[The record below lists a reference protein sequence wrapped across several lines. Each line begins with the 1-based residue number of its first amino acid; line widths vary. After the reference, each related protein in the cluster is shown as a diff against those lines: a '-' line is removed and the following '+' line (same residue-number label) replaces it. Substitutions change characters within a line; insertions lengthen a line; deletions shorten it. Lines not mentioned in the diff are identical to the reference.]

1 MRVLV
6 PPPRESRY
14 HEVASATDVG
24 QSRRRREDTH
34 AVFSLPG
41 PGGDWPILVLAV
53 ADGLGGRSGGRL
65 ASAVAIDAFGESL
78 QKALS
83 TVEFGSWTWQSQV
96 RDAMEYAFAHAN
108 AEVRALRS
116 EDESPE
122 AATGLTAALIISDWL
137 CVGHAGRGRAYRL
150 QGAALE
156 QLTADRTS
164 PPVLGPQAQVLPEIR
179 LTRVEAGDV
188 IAVCSDGLYRYVD
201 GEELGRWLSSRDG
214 LMDILVDLLT
224 ATADRGGDEDTSLC
238 LCRVRRLP
246 EERLPEPA
254 PRADKTVAAPPEL
267 PHFTVPRTSRVGPT
281 RVLFA
286 LATIAVGVGAIGGGL
301 GWWSGVGTGEDLRA
315 GWVNTDSPAVA
326 PPPPV
331 QPARD
336 TQPTAAQAPVQA
348 PTDTSR
354 SLAAATPPPRT
365 DSVAPAPPPRDT
377 ARAATTTTREPEDGD
392 ALNKAALARD
402 SARRARREA
411 ARQDSI
417 DEAAIVQRRVA
428 DSLSRDSVNRA
439 SAAAKRVR
447 DSIADASRTAEEARL
462 ARERAD
468 ATARASSTAA
478 AAQRE
483 RQVTAGRA
491 EINSWAQAVAT
502 AAAAGDRGA
511 PAITAGP
518 GSFASFVANNRPRL
532 DGLRI
537 TGMDVNETAGS
548 ATAEWTARW
557 RGEFGTTASRRMRV
571 TVEAVREGDVWR
583 ITGWRFLE
591 GAP

>member
-24 QSRRRREDTH
+24 QRRRRREDTH

-65 ASAVAIDAFGESL
+65 ASAVAIDALGESL

-96 RDAMEYAFAHAN
+96 RDAMEFAFAHAN

-116 EDESPE
+116 EGDSAE
-122 AATGLTAALIISDWL
+122 AATGLTTVLLISDWL

-156 QLTADRTS
+156 QLTADRS
-164 PPVLGPQAQVLPEIR
+164 APPVLGPQAQVLPEIR

-201 GEELGRWLSSRDG
+201 GEELGRWLSARDG

-224 ATADRGGDEDTSLC
+224 ATADRGGDEDTSVC

-267 PHFTVPRTSRVGPT
+267 PHFTVPRTARVGPT

-286 LATIAVGVGAIGGGL
+286 LATIAVGIGALGGGL
-301 GWWSGVGTGEDLRA
+301 GWWSRAGTGEDLRS
-315 GWVNTDSPAVA
+315 GWVTSDTPRVQAPIIATPDTEPVAVPVPTAVPPRDSSPAVA
-326 PPPPV
+326 SAIP
-331 QPARD
+331 PARVD
-336 TQPTAAQAPVQA
+336 SASPPAPRETARA
-348 PTDTSR
+348 
-354 SLAAATPPPRT
+354 
-365 DSVAPAPPPRDT
+365 VAPAPVPPTEDRD
-377 ARAATTTTREPEDGD
+377 A
-392 ALNKAALARD
+392 KAAAARD
-402 SARRARREA
+402 SARRARREEV
-411 ARQDSI
+411 RIQDSLA
-417 DEAAIVQRRVA
+417 EAAILRQRAA
-428 DSLSRDSVNRA
+428 DSISRDSVNRA
-439 SAAAKRVR
+439 TAARRAR
-447 DSIADASRTAEEARL
+447 DSIADVTRAAEEARL

-468 ATARASSTAA
+468 ATARASAA
-478 AAQRE
+478 VEAETRNRE
-483 RQVTAGRA
+483 VTAGRA
-491 EINSWAQAVAT
+491 VINSWAQSLGP

-511 PAITAGP
+511 PSISTGP
-518 GSFASFVANNRPRL
+518 GSFASFVADNRPRL
-532 DGLRI
+532 EGVRI
-537 TGMDVNETAGS
+537 TGMDVNETTGT

-557 RGEFGTTASRRMRV
+557 RGEFGTTASRRMRA

>member
-34 AVFSLPG
+34 AAFSLPG

-65 ASAVAIDAFGESL
+65 ASAVAIDTFGESL

-116 EDESPE
+116 EGDGSE
-122 AATGLTAALIISDWL
+122 AATGLTAALLISDWL

-156 QLTADRTS
+156 QLTSDRSS

-179 LTRVEAGDV
+179 LTRMEAGDV
-188 IAVCSDGLYRYVD
+188 VAVCSDGLYRYVD

-214 LMDILVDLLT
+214 LMDILVDLLS
-224 ATADRGGDEDTSLC
+224 ATADRGGDEDTSVC

-267 PHFTVPRTSRVGPT
+267 PHFTVPRTSRIGPT

-286 LATIAVGVGAIGGGL
+286 LATIAVGIGALGGGL
-301 GWWSGVGTGEDLRA
+301 GWWSRAGAGEDLRA
-315 GWVNTDSPAVA
+315 GWVNSDTPRVSPPPVTQVPRDTQAVVALAPATAQPDTTPVAVAA
-326 PPPPV
+326 PPPP
-331 QPARD
+331 QPEDSAR
-336 TQPTAAQAPVQA
+336 T
-348 PTDTSR
+348 
-354 SLAAATPPPRT
+354 AATPP
-365 DSVAPAPPPRDT
+365 V
-377 ARAATTTTREPEDGD
+377 REPANDD
-392 ALNKAALARD
+392 SLNKAALARD

-411 ARQDSI
+411 ARIQDSI
-417 DEAAIVQRRVA
+417 DEALIVQRRA
-428 DSLSRDSVNRA
+428 DSVARDSVNRA
-439 SAAAKRVR
+439 NAARRAR
-447 DSIADASRTAEEARL
+447 DSIAAAAREAEDARL

-468 ATARASSTAA
+468 ATARASAA
-478 AAQRE
+478 AAAAMRN

-491 EINSWAQAVAT
+491 VINGWAQELGP
-502 AAAAGDRGA
+502 AAAAGERGA
-511 PAITAGP
+511 PSIAVGP
-518 GSFASFVANNRPRL
+518 GSFASFVADNRPRL
-532 DGLRI
+532 EGIHI
-537 TGMDVNETAGS
+537 TGMDVNETTGS

-583 ITGWRFLE
+583 ITGWRFIE